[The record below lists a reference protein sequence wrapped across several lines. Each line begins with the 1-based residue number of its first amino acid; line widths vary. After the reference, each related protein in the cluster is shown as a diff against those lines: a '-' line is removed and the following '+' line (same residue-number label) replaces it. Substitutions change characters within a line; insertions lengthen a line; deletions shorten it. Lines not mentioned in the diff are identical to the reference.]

1 MFSTPQKDTQ
11 PVPLILSE
19 TVASA
24 HKWSRLLVSLPLTRN
39 FSVTDVPSNPYSVR
53 LSSVAQRVATVT
65 FTKPDSHG
73 GVPISY
79 YLVKYKD
86 ISSQDWKDVK
96 SQGTQ
101 SKCNGSPLLCFF
113 NADVKPPNYTVAETI
128 KNILPTLSF

>member
-1 MFSTPQKDTQ
+1 MFLTPQKDTQ
-11 PVPLILSE
+11 PDPLILSE

-24 HKWSRLLVSLPLTRN
+24 HKWSRLLVSLSLTHN

-53 LSSVAQRVATVT
+53 LSSVVQRVATVT

-73 GVPISY
+73 GVPISH

-101 SKCNGSPLLCFF
+101 SKYSGCPLLGLI
-113 NADVKPPNYTVAETI
+113 NACVKPPN
-128 KNILPTLSF
+128 KS